1 MGLVNADVNNVHHD
15 DVSFNVDDYGT
26 ITFISFIARLNRCQ
40 QDKVWKKDRQ
50 RINVSSMAPNKMM
63 GCDMPKDQKM
73 IGEISV

>member
-40 QDKVWKKDRQ
+40 QDKV
-50 RINVSSMAPNKMM
+50 
-63 GCDMPKDQKM
+63 
-73 IGEISV
+73 